1 MRVKSFLRGAFV
13 LALSIVLFGQTPKPP
28 APGSGGA
35 PTPSVP
41 PRPGSTPTNFP
52 GNTDSM
58 PNPNLTPR
66 PILLVG
72 RVMMDDGMPP
82 PDSVTVQLVCRSSPR
97 AIAYTDS
104 KGGFSADLSNRT
116 NSAVMMDAS
125 ESWAGSM
132 SNPSSS
138 GARSG
143 SSGGFSERDLMGCML
158 QASLPGF
165 RSDSVNLASH
175 KALDNPDVGIIVL
188 HRLGNVEGLT
198 ISATS
203 RMAPKDAQKAFE
215 KGRNEARKQ
224 KWESGQRE
232 FEKAVAVYPKYAAA
246 WFELGLVQEEQK
258 NQEGARKSYA
268 QSLAADSK
276 FVNPLLSLAAMS
288 MREQNWQEAADYTGR
303 LLQLNPVDFPQAW
316 YFNSVANYYLKK
328 MDVAEKSAR
337 EGISRDTVHKYA
349 KMNQVLG
356 ILLAQKQDFTGAV
369 EQLRAYLH
377 YVPEAPDAEQVKKQ
391 IADVEKFIPA
401 TAEAAAKQ

>member
-1 MRVKSFLRGAFV
+1 MTVQFFLRGAFV
-13 LALSIVLFGQTPKPP
+13 LALNIAVFGQTPKPP
-28 APGSGGA
+28 APGSGGT
-35 PTPSVP
+35 PTPTLP
-41 PRPGSTPTNFP
+41 PRPGSNPTNFP
-52 GNTDSM
+52 GTTDTT

-66 PILLVG
+66 PMLLVG
-72 RVMMDDGMPP
+72 KVMMDDGMPP
-82 PDSVTVQLVCRSSPR
+82 PDSVTIQLVCRTSPR

-132 SNPSSS
+132 ANPSSS
-138 GARSG
+138 GSRSG
-143 SSGGFSERDLMGCML
+143 TGSGFSERDLIGCTL

-165 RSDSVNLASH
+165 RSDSVNLGTH
-175 KALDNPDVGIIVL
+175 KTMDNPDIGTIIL

-215 KGRNEARKQ
+215 KGRSEVKKQ
-224 KWESGQRE
+224 KWESGEKE

-246 WFELGLVQEEQK
+246 WFELGLVQEEK
-258 NQEGARKSYA
+258 KDEEAARKSYA
-268 QSLAADSK
+268 QALAADSK
-276 FVNPLLSLAAMS
+276 FVSPLLSLAAMS
-288 MREQNWQEAADYTGR
+288 MRGQKWQEAADYTSR

-316 YFNSVANYYLKK
+316 YFSSVANYYLKK

-356 ILLAQKQDFTGAV
+356 VVLAQKQDFAGAA
-369 EQLRAYLH
+369 EQLRAYLR
-377 YVPEAPDAEQVKKQ
+377 YAPTAPDADQVKKQ
-391 IADVEKFIPA
+391 IADVEKFITP
-401 TAEAAAKQ
+401 AEAASKQ